1 MGSRRQAGLELG
13 DQEQAFAFAE
23 QGRELAAEDDVVT
36 QALWR
41 SIEAVVHARRGD
53 HAAADLLSLEAVDRA
68 SAADGTIIGDAW
80 VARAECLAL
89 AGREE
94 EAAEA
99 ARAGHAYWAE
109 KECVNGMRW
118 AERWMTPSSASAG

>member
-1 MGSRRQAGLELG
+1 M
-13 DQEQAFAFAE
+13 DQAFALAE
-23 QGRELAAEDDVVT
+23 QGRELGAEDDVVT

-41 SIEAVVHARRGD
+41 AVQAVVHARRGD
-53 HAAADLLSLEAVDRA
+53 HAAADALSREAVDR
-68 SAADGTIIGDAW
+68 SVGSDGTNVADAW

-89 AGREE
+89 AGRHE

-99 ARAGHAYWAE
+99 ARAGYAYWAE

-118 AERWMTPSSASAG
+118 AERWMTPPSARRGLN